1 MKSFKKACLWLVA
14 LVLSVVALASCGEK
28 KASGAELAAKKV
40 ILTQDKSESVT
51 DDFKVTAVVRGDDN
65 VSYSVAWESNNAV
78 ASIGEYTE
86 DGEVNADFKLVTIDY
101 MHNLTDVQSVKLTA
115 TVENPDK
122 SEKFVKE
129 FNFKV
134 PKFKE
139 TTIDEYDAAKAG
151 AMVTVKGII
160 VAKEPYSASYKN
172 TSVYIQD
179 ISGKGGY
186 DAYRLACATQEA
198 YDTDL
203 AIGNTILVTGA
214 KKLYSGLREFESSTY
229 VLVSTDKVTPKDTDI
244 TEMIK
249 TDPSQIN
256 LDLQCQL
263 VHFDNLTVVSV
274 GSDDKNGN
282 WNIVVGDA
290 NDKTKQFTVR
300 VNTYITPKTSDEYK
314 AYKDLGITAG
324 AVISVKGVLGWYNAA
339 QLHPT
344 NVNSITVVSQGSSGG
359 NQEPDPAPVTP
370 TIPEGAKV
378 AQYTGT
384 TTTNTDKIEGNLAAT
399 LGLEESIFTVDAT
412 KCVSG
417 QYGNFPGLNKAG
429 NIRLYGNNEKEGNTL
444 TFTVA
449 EGYKIEKIIIV
460 LAETTIAEA
469 VLAVYTT
476 DAASLIT
483 AVNGVYTVN
492 GNTVT
497 LKNVTEGSKQIHI
510 AKIGFVLSQTA

>member
-14 LVLSVVALASCGEK
+14 LVLSVVALASCGDK
-28 KASGAELAAKKV
+28 KASGAENAAKKV
-40 ILTQDKSESVT
+40 ILSQDKSESVT
-51 DDFKVTAVVRGDDN
+51 DDFKVTSVVRGDDN
-65 VSYSVAWESNNAV
+65 VTYTVAWESNNKV
-78 ASIGEYTE
+78 ASVGDYTE
-86 DGEVNADFKLVTIDY
+86 NGEVNGDFKLITIDY
-101 MHNLTDVQSVKLTA
+101 LHNLTEVQSVKLTA

-122 SEKFVKE
+122 TEKCVKE

-151 AMVTVKGII
+151 TMVTVKGII

-172 TSVYIQD
+172 TSLYIQD

-186 DAYRLACATQEA
+186 DAYRCACPTQEA

-203 AIGNTILVTGA
+203 AIGNTVLITGA

-229 VLVSTDKVTPKDTDI
+229 VLVSADKVTPKDTDI

-249 TDPSQIN
+249 TDPSKIG

-263 VHFDNLTVVSV
+263 VHFEKLTVVSV

-290 NDKTKQFTVR
+290 NDKAKQFTVR
-300 VNTYITPKTSDEYK
+300 INTYITPKTSAEYK
-314 AYKDLGITAG
+314 AFKDLNLKAG

-344 NVNSITVVSQGSSGG
+344 TATSITVVSQGTGG
-359 NQEPDPAPVTP
+359 GQEPAPTPVKP
-370 TIPEGAKV
+370 TIPDGAKV

-384 TTTNTDKIEGNLAAT
+384 TTTNTDKLEGSIAAA
-399 LGLEESIFTVDAT
+399 LGLDEAIFTVTAT

-449 EGYKIEKIIIV
+449 AGYKIDKVVLV
-460 LAETTIAEA
+460 LADTTIAEA

-476 DAASLIT
+476 DAATLLT
-483 AVNGVYTVN
+483 ANAGVYTVN
-492 GNTVT
+492 GNTIT
-497 LKNVTEGSKQIHI
+497 FKNVTEGSKQIHI
-510 AKIGFVLSQTA
+510 EKIGFVLSQTA